1 MPDRCQDYW
10 ELYAAV
16 RCQVDSPP
24 SVVRVVLISAR
35 YRALNQ
41 HILDCPACGAWLKDK
56 TAQRGLRENR
66 KVLET
71 AGRKKE
77 DDGI

>member
-16 RCQVDSPP
+16 QRQVDSPP

-35 YRALNQ
+35 YQALNQ

-56 TAQRGLRENR
+56 DAQPTLVVYREA
-66 KVLET
+66 LET
-71 AGRKKE
+71 ARRKKE
-77 DDGI
+77 DDRI